1 MQKTISTLDF
11 FDTEL
16 KGTIFMTRLTKYE
29 KETIILTN
37 EEDDFWNVFTY
48 NKGLQRRFMSFAEKY
63 PENCRFKSQNNE
75 GGMTFEIDK
84 GRLSIRLTAPYSED
98 LSQEEFA
105 KELNVSVS
113 TINRWETGKV
123 RPNLSAMKNIKQFC
137 QKYRISYEIIEK
149 EWFGFSS
156 KE

>member
-48 NKGLQRRFMSFAEKY
+48 NKRLQRRFIAINEQILKFAQNYPTSFKTASSDA
-63 PENCRFKSQNNE
+63 PFFMNWCR
-75 GGMTFEIDK
+75 
-84 GRLSIRLTAPYSED
+84 LPIRSVLT
-98 LSQEEFA
+98 
-105 KELNVSVS
+105 
-113 TINRWETGKV
+113 
-123 RPNLSAMKNIKQFC
+123 
-137 QKYRISYEIIEK
+137 
-149 EWFGFSS
+149 
-156 KE
+156 